1 MNKKRIIA
9 ILAFSAA
16 LAVAGALAGCGR
28 SDDAGGGGTMTL
40 TNVSYDPTREL
51 YKEYNEL
58 FQQHYRETTGKDI
71 RIIQSHGGS
80 GSQARS
86 VIEGS
91 KADVVTLALA
101 HDVSLIERAGLIH
114 EGWQGN
120 FANDSAPYT
129 STIVFLVRKGNP
141 KAIRDWDD
149 LQSPASVITPDPKS
163 SGGACWNFLAAWS
176 WGLDHFG
183 EMKSRPGPS

>member
-80 GSQARS
+80 GSQAWS

-114 EGWQGN
+114 EGWG
-120 FANDSAPYT
+120 
-129 STIVFLVRKGNP
+129 
-141 KAIRDWDD
+141 
-149 LQSPASVITPDPKS
+149 
-163 SGGACWNFLAAWS
+163 
-176 WGLDHFG
+176 
-183 EMKSRPGPS
+183 RPHP

>member
-71 RIIQSHGGS
+71 RSSSPMADRAVRPG
-80 GSQARS
+80 RS
-86 VIEGS
+86 S
-91 KADVVTLALA
+91 KAA
-101 HDVSLIERAGLIH
+101 
-114 EGWQGN
+114 
-120 FANDSAPYT
+120 
-129 STIVFLVRKGNP
+129 
-141 KAIRDWDD
+141 
-149 LQSPASVITPDPKS
+149 
-163 SGGACWNFLAAWS
+163 
-176 WGLDHFG
+176 
-183 EMKSRPGPS
+183 RPMS